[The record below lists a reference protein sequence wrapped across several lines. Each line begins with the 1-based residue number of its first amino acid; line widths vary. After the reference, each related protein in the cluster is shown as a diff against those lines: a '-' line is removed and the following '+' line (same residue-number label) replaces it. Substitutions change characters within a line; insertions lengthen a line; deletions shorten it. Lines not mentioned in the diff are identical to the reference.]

1 MALTPEEVVEKTFQ
15 PTKFREGYDQ
25 QEVDLFLDDVVAE
38 LKRLNEENRTL
49 RQALS
54 EHGIPDPTA
63 EGAAQT
69 GAAGQAS
76 GSAQETGTGE
86 GAGSVAALSQ
96 PAEEQ
101 TVSAPSERDL
111 TPAGDAPAED
121 AAAEPAAD
129 ADVVEEAPEDETT
142 EPAEV
147 SSSAESAAAP
157 AAQQSA
163 APAGSTESA
172 ESAAAVIAMA
182 QRLHDEYVSEGRSER
197 ARLISEG
204 QLQAETLVAEAEA
217 QRREVMESLET
228 DKATLESDVEALR
241 AFEASYRA
249 RLREHLES
257 RLTELENTSGLE
269 PDAA

>member
-69 GAAGQAS
+69 GTAGQAS
-76 GSAQETGTGE
+76 DAAEESGAGE
-86 GAGSVAALSQ
+86 GASSVAALSQ

-101 TVSAPSERDL
+101 TVSAPAEQDL
-111 TPAGDAPAED
+111 TPAGDAPAEL
-121 AAAEPAAD
+121 PAD
-129 ADVVEEAPEDETT
+129 ADVVEEAETVGA
-142 EPAEV
+142 PAP
-147 SSSAESAAAP
+147 AESAADSAP
-157 AAQQSA
+157 ATPQSA

-217 QRREVMESLET
+217 QRKEVMENLET
-228 DKATLESDVEALR
+228 NKAALESDVEALR

-257 RLTELENTSGLE
+257 RLTELENTAGLE

>member
-69 GAAGQAS
+69 GTAGQAS
-76 GSAQETGTGE
+76 DAAEESGAGE
-86 GAGSVAALSQ
+86 GASSVAALSQ
-96 PAEEQ
+96 PADEQ
-101 TVSAPSERDL
+101 TVSAPAEQDL

-121 AAAEPAAD
+121 AAAELPAD
-129 ADVVEEAPEDETT
+129 ADVVEEAETV
-142 EPAEV
+142 EAPAQ
-147 SSSAESAAAP
+147 AESAADSAP
-157 AAQQSA
+157 ATPQSA

-217 QRREVMESLET
+217 QRKEVMENLET
-228 DKATLESDVEALR
+228 NKAALESDVEALR

-257 RLTELENTSGLE
+257 RLTELENTAGLE
-269 PDAA
+269 PVAA

>member
-63 EGAAQT
+63 EGAA
-69 GAAGQAS
+69 AGQAETAGRAS
-76 GSAQETGTGE
+76 GTAEGTGTAE
-86 GAGSVAALSQ
+86 GASSVAALSQ
-96 PAEEQ
+96 PAAEEQ
-101 TVSAPSERDL
+101 TVSTPAEQDL
-111 TPAGDAPAED
+111 APAGDASPG
-121 AAAEPAAD
+121 D
-129 ADVVEEAPEDETT
+129 ADVVEQAQAAET
-142 EPAEV
+142 
-147 SSSAESAAAP
+147 
-157 AAQQSA
+157 
-163 APAGSTESA
+163 A

>member
-69 GAAGQAS
+69 GTAGQAS
-76 GSAQETGTGE
+76 DAAEESGVGE
-86 GAGSVAALSQ
+86 GASSVAALSQ

-101 TVSAPSERDL
+101 TVSAPAEQDL

-121 AAAEPAAD
+121 AAAELPAD
-129 ADVVEEAPEDETT
+129 ADVVEEAETV
-142 EPAEV
+142 EAPAP
-147 SSSAESAAAP
+147 AESAA
-157 AAQQSA
+157 
-163 APAGSTESA
+163 
-172 ESAAAVIAMA
+172 
-182 QRLHDEYVSEGRSER
+182 D
-197 ARLISEG
+197 
-204 QLQAETLVAEAEA
+204 
-217 QRREVMESLET
+217 
-228 DKATLESDVEALR
+228 
-241 AFEASYRA
+241 
-249 RLREHLES
+249 
-257 RLTELENTSGLE
+257 
-269 PDAA
+269 

>member
-63 EGAAQT
+63 DGA
-69 GAAGQAS
+69 AAGQAETAGRAS
-76 GSAQETGTGE
+76 GTAEGTGTAE
-86 GAGSVAALSQ
+86 GASSVAALSQ
-96 PAEEQ
+96 PAAEEQ
-101 TVSAPSERDL
+101 TVSTPAEQDL
-111 TPAGDAPAED
+111 APAGDASPE
-121 AAAEPAAD
+121 D
-129 ADVVEEAPEDETT
+129 ADVVEQAQAAET
-142 EPAEV
+142 
-147 SSSAESAAAP
+147 
-157 AAQQSA
+157 
-163 APAGSTESA
+163 A

>member
-86 GAGSVAALSQ
+86 GTGSVAALSQ

-129 ADVVEEAPEDETT
+129 ADVVEEAPENETT

-147 SSSAESAAAP
+147 SSSAESA
-157 AAQQSA
+157 A